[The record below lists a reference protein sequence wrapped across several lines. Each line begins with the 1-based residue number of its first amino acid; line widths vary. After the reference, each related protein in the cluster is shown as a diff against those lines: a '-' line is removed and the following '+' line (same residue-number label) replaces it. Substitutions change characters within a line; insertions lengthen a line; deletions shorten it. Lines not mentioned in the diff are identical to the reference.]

1 MATSYG
7 NPVAQSSFLKSLI
20 GSIGGTPA
28 QNEVLAEIEPRHSL
42 LGWAAEAGGHWLG
55 MSLAYQPAKSQWLEG
70 QIQELASLK
79 RREGGAEDEEVMS
92 KLQDCERVLRGRQSR
107 K

>member
-28 QNEVLAEIEPRHSL
+28 QNEVLAEIEPHHSL